1 MLHIV
6 CFVDRVCL
14 VSAKIKFGFVFFR
27 CTHFKDAIKHLLNSE
42 PNQIFGEVGYL
53 CLDLCLMLVVTVS
66 VAVVLVARLEQFLHS
81 WQRALLVVVV
91 AFLTDLEVLQTLAF
105 ALMQIMTASL
115 AKWLVSIVG

>member
-1 MLHIV
+1 MWLLDIILHNVLVWKTNFHRFGITAYDDICLLHIV

-53 CLDLCLMLVVTVS
+53 CLDLCLMLVVAVS
-66 VAVVLVARLEQFLHS
+66 AGFCSCTRLL
-81 WQRALLVVVV
+81 AL
-91 AFLTDLEVLQTLAF
+91 DLR
-105 ALMQIMTASL
+105 
-115 AKWLVSIVG
+115 